1 MRKVL
6 LWGGLALTIVFFA
19 FAFLAGAS
27 NNGKALLPG
36 IYGTSSLM
44 WAFFAIITLILF
56 IIGLIMTIVNAVK
69 SRKSQPPVQ

>member
-6 LWGGLALTIVFFA
+6 LWGGLVGTIVFFA

-27 NNGKALLPG
+27 NNGKAILPG

-44 WAFFAIITLILF
+44 WAFFAIITLIIF
-56 IIGLIMTIVNAVK
+56 IIGLIMVIVQAIKN
-69 SRKSQPPVQ
+69 RKAQ

>member
-6 LWGGLALTIVFFA
+6 LWGGLVGTIVFFA

-36 IYGTSSLM
+36 IYGTSGLM
-44 WAFFAIITLILF
+44 WAFFAVITFILF
-56 IIGLIMTIVNAVK
+56 LIGLIMVIVNAIK
-69 SRKSQPPVQ
+69 NRQGQ

>member
-1 MRKVL
+1 MKKVL
-6 LWGGLALTIVFFA
+6 LWGGLVGTIVFFT

-44 WAFFAIITLILF
+44 WAFFAIIALILF
-56 IIGLIMTIVNAVK
+56 IIGLIMVIVQAIKN
-69 SRKSQPPVQ
+69 RKTQ